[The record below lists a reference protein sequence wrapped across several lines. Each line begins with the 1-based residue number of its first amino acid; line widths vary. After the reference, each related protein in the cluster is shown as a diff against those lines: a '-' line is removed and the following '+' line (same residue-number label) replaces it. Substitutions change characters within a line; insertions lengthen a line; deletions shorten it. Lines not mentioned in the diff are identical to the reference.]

1 MFALIRKFV
10 IGWLL
15 MRLVRHLTRNAGTT
29 PRR

>member
-1 MFALIRKFV
+1 MFALIRRFV

-15 MRLVRHLTRNAGTT
+15 MRLVRYLTRSSGTT